1 VKAGILLHR
10 SGLRPARLRA
20 VFSTRNSW
28 TQLLLVGVLLVADGA
43 QAADDRT
50 LADCAVIEN
59 DSERLGCYDVLS
71 GRRTS
76 NLPVEDQP
84 VAQPTATATP
94 EPPAVVLQEG
104 KPAPQTSALSR
115 HWELDP
121 ESKQGTFLLR
131 PHEPNYLLVGRYSS
145 NPNQQP
151 SSPSHGQAPA
161 QNVEGVEADFQI
173 SLKTKVAENMFG
185 GSADL
190 WVAYTQQSYWQVY
203 NASSS
208 RPFRE
213 TNYEPEVMLVVPT
226 NYSLLG
232 LKGRFV
238 NVGFLHESNGQSGD
252 LSRSW
257 NRIYANFGFERG
269 DFALML
275 RPWYRIPENANHDD
289 NPDIVDYMGHGDV
302 VAVYK
307 LGEQTFSLMLRN
319 LLHSDWRGAV
329 ELGYSFPLVG
339 RLKGYIQ
346 LFSGYGQSL
355 QDYNHNQT
363 TIGVG
368 FMLTDWM

>member
-1 VKAGILLHR
+1 
-10 SGLRPARLRA
+10 LRG
-20 VFSTRNSW
+20 VVSSVRNSW
-28 TQLLLVGVLLVADGA
+28 PPVLSLVILLTTAGA
-43 QAADDRT
+43 PVRAADERT
-50 LADCAVIEN
+50 LADCAAIEN

-76 NLPVEDQP
+76 TLPVEEQAV
-84 VAQPTATATP
+84 VAPAAAAL
-94 EPPAVVLQEG
+94 EPPAVVQQEG
-104 KPAPQTSALSR
+104 KAAPQTSALSR

-131 PHEPNYLLVGRYSS
+131 PHEPNYLLVGRYSN

-151 SSPSHGQAPA
+151 SSPSRGQAPA
-161 QNVEGVEADFQI
+161 QNIEGVEADFQI
-173 SLKTKVAENMFG
+173 SLKVKVVENLFA
-185 GSADL
+185 SRADL
-190 WVAYTQQSYWQVY
+190 WVAYTQQSYWQLY
-203 NASSS
+203 NASYS

-213 TNYEPEVMLVVPT
+213 TNYEPEMMLVVPT
-226 NYSLLG
+226 DYSLLG

-238 NVGFLHESNGQSGD
+238 SLGFLHESDGQSGA

-257 NRIYANFGFERG
+257 NRIYADFGFERG
-269 DFALML
+269 NFALML
-275 RPWYRIPENANHDD
+275 RPWYRIPENSSNDD

-307 LGEQTFSLMLRN
+307 MGEHTFSLMLRN
-319 LLHSDWRGAV
+319 MLHGDYRGTV

-346 LFSGYGQSL
+346 LFNGYGQSL
-355 QDYNHNQT
+355 LDYNHSQT